1 MKKITINLTPEQ
13 ETVLLAR
20 IEKCVSGMTTKEVNI
35 LGRKFKNPNEDTKKD
50 IFSAKK
56 ARAEVVREIEIADGF
71 IRQIQKQLNKKP
83 SLYNPELYELLDK
96 ETPNEKVEEIYER
109 GHRND

>member
-1 MKKITINLTPEQ
+1 MKTITINLTPEQ

-20 IEKCVSGMTTKEVNI
+20 IEKCVSTITTKEANL

-56 ARAEVVREIEIADGF
+56 ARAEVIREIEIANGF
-71 IRQIQKQLNKKP
+71 IDQIQKQLNKKP
-83 SLYNPELYELLDK
+83 SLYYKELYELLDK
-96 ETPNEKVEEIYER
+96 ETPDEKVEEIYER
-109 GHRND
+109 GFGNG